1 MHGEAHV
8 GERVLHFGA
17 FVKAE
22 AADQFVANA
31 TAAKGFFK
39 SAGLEI
45 GAVFDGAGLIGIV
58 FQKSLQ
64 FAGDKFGFGL
74 GVASFKVA
82 KVLASRLLGAE
93 GFAESVRII
102 FNDGA
107 GGVQNTLRG
116 TVVAFEAN
124 DFGAGKI
131 ARKAEQNTNVRAAP
145 PIDRLVLVADDAD
158 ILVRADQQAQQIV
171 LHAIGILIF
180 VDVNVSE
187 ALLPSFANLRDVA

>member
-31 TAAKGFFK
+31 AAAKGFFE
-39 SAGLEI
+39 STGLEI

-64 FAGDKFGFGL
+64 FAGDKFGFSL

-82 KVLASRLLGAE
+82 KIFAGRLFGAQSFTE
-93 GFAESVRII
+93 AIRII
-102 FNDGA
+102 FYHRA
-107 GGVQNTLRG
+107 GCIENALRG
-116 TVVAFEAN
+116 AVVAFEAN
-124 DFGAGKI
+124 DFGARKI
-131 ARKAEQNTNVRAAP
+131 ARKAEQNTNVGAAP
-145 PIDRLVLVADDAD
+145 TIDRLVFVADDTD
-158 ILVRADQQAQQIV
+158 ILVRAD
-171 LHAIGILIF
+171 
-180 VDVNVSE
+180 
-187 ALLPSFANLRDVA
+187 